1 MQKSLFKP
9 WIGSKFIDE
18 GLYGLKLLFLGEA
31 HYGKAGEEHENTTI
45 DTVRYY
51 SRHKHRYFTTT
62 AKIGLLKGAGDY
74 LNADSKI
81 DFYERIAF
89 CNLVQEFVAET
100 AGIRPTKEMWE
111 SSRQSIL
118 PIIEELKPD
127 LVIVLGADLND
138 HLPKLP
144 SSVKT
149 CKVNHPSMAFSYS
162 KWLPAV
168 REALLGVGAALPQD
182 K

>member
-62 AKIGLLKGAGDY
+62 AKIGLLKGAGD
-74 LNADSKI
+74 
-81 DFYERIAF
+81 
-89 CNLVQEFVAET
+89 
-100 AGIRPTKEMWE
+100 
-111 SSRQSIL
+111 
-118 PIIEELKPD
+118 
-127 LVIVLGADLND
+127 LND